1 MTRTAISWL
10 SLTLATCLVAADS
23 SETPPRDPTWI
34 GVYSS
39 PSEIGDLHGT
49 VLSVEKTDRPMTAQ
63 HFTYRLFMYSDLVTD
78 DEIPQKELSGDILVE
93 GERLF
98 LPIATGYHYPNQ
110 NEPVLN
116 ASLYRYT
123 RMTIHGRVVLLRDDA
138 LRHYLRDKSLYD
150 YGVLIKV
157 ADDAKQLTKLADAKH
172 ESIKILYDDPKKE
185 WKYPS
190 RDSDK

>member
-10 SLTLATCLVAADS
+10 SLAFAACLIAADS
-23 SETPPRDPTWI
+23 PEAPPRDSTWM

-39 PSEIGDLHGT
+39 PSEIGDLNGT
-49 VLSVEKTDRPMTAQ
+49 VLSVEKANMPMTPQ
-63 HFTYRLFMYSDLVTD
+63 HFSYRLFMYSDIEAP
-78 DEIPQKELSGDILVE
+78 DEIPQKELSGDVLVE

-98 LPIATGYHYPNQ
+98 LPIAAGYHYPNQ
-110 NEPVLN
+110 KQPVLN
-116 ASLYRYT
+116 AYLYRYT
-123 RMTIHGRVVLLRDDA
+123 RMTIHGCIVLLRDDA
-138 LRHYLRDKSLYD
+138 LRHYLKDKSLYD
-150 YGVLIKV
+150 GILIRV
-157 ADDAKQLTKLADAKH
+157 ADDTKQLTKLADAKH